1 MEVVSGIG
9 EGFSESGLS
18 QGLWIES
25 CGLEKGSLSQDF
37 LEDYGLY
44 FLDWRRVLLHL
55 DLQKDNVDWMMCD
68 FVDAEIDDECCGF
81 LYHHDHKR
89 SWMNA
94 VESLVL
100 SVEQYKML

>member
-55 DLQKDNVDWMMCD
+55 DL
-68 FVDAEIDDECCGF
+68 
-81 LYHHDHKR
+81 
-89 SWMNA
+89 
-94 VESLVL
+94 
-100 SVEQYKML
+100 

>member
-1 MEVVSGIG
+1 
-9 EGFSESGLS
+9 
-18 QGLWIES
+18 
-25 CGLEKGSLSQDF
+25 
-37 LEDYGLY
+37 
-44 FLDWRRVLLHL
+44 
-55 DLQKDNVDWMMCD
+55 MMCD

-100 SVEQYKML
+100 SVEQYKMLWDGGNALTKMEFNIDGLFTKLFRVCSKRIYAEMNV